1 MRCIEYVR
9 IPKRSFIAWLRRMR
23 HLCKGRRR
31 YYHPNT
37 VAELIN
43 GTMVMT
49 GYDGANIGMA
59 AQNGHKLIC
68 VTQMTCGHRANRNG
82 TMMEAHQG
90 MMLRHFPQCIIK
102 LAEFL
107 IGQVPVHFARD
118 MGVEEND
125 LPLPEDGAAFDLN
138 SLPSEIKTHCREYI
152 MVSGDAVG
160 WPAERPE

>member
-1 MRCIEYVR
+1 MNVMWLSPAITTRLLLLSKISSSTELQVTIAYGLKSGSSDPNHLCCDLSIGVQLQSPITLMRCIEYVR

-82 TMMEAHQG
+82 TMMEA
-90 MMLRHFPQCIIK
+90 
-102 LAEFL
+102 
-107 IGQVPVHFARD
+107 
-118 MGVEEND
+118 
-125 LPLPEDGAAFDLN
+125 
-138 SLPSEIKTHCREYI
+138 
-152 MVSGDAVG
+152 
-160 WPAERPE
+160 